1 MEPALGASPDKTGT
15 ARATVVCTRTKRTQ
29 ESRAEPNP
37 LPQLAGRELGC
48 YLLAPGERPE
58 PVPAEAAA
66 SPELSSSGGWRAS
79 SLPAGME
86 TRDQGRGALL
96 QGNRSGE
103 RAGACAPLP
112 HLSVPYIRRAHLPRG
127 RRARVWRAGRVTPMG
142 QGGDSKSPFPPLG
155 SASGRLRGQVPL
167 GPGQFPGE

>member
-1 MEPALGASPDKTGT
+1 MEPALEASPDKTGT
-15 ARATVVCTRTKRTQ
+15 ERATVVCPRTKGPQ

-37 LPQLAGRELGC
+37 SRSWPGRELGC

-86 TRDQGRGALL
+86 TRNQGRGAGL

-103 RAGACAPLP
+103 RAGACPPLP
-112 HLSVPYIRRAHLPRG
+112 HLSVPYIRRDHLPRAAERG
-127 RRARVWRAGRVTPMG
+127 CGAQPESRLWGRAAIRRAPSQRLERVMPAPRP
-142 QGGDSKSPFPPLG
+142 G
-155 SASGRLRGQVPL
+155 SAGCWAVPS
-167 GPGQFPGE
+167 E